1 MFFSEGGKKMELS
14 IKTLEDYIQ
23 QFLTSQQLQ
32 EIDYSNIE
40 TSYLNLAQRIEQ
52 LCMYASTLNDS
63 LESRYDPDSKKLV
76 QLFDDLNTELQKLQS
91 DKLNEHLFIPMK
103 KLEGELR
110 KLDMYY
116 AEIHKQSE
124 ITAAYRHDRR
134 NHIFCISAL
143 LSENKV
149 EEAMEYLDDLNQVQH
164 GIFVIRT
171 GNLVLDIL
179 LSEKIRLA
187 KEYAIQTK
195 TVIHIPADIPLH
207 PADWTT
213 IFANLMDNAIEAA
226 SQIPDLEERKINI
239 TLKYKEGYLSARIT
253 NTFITPPKL
262 ENNNLITH
270 KEDSEEHGLGIRS
283 VKRAIEKYNGVMNI
297 TFDNN
302 LFTVTLM
309 LDTTSQL
316 GRST

>member
-1 MFFSEGGKKMELS
+1 MELS
-14 IKTLEDYIQ
+14 LKTLEDYIQ
-23 QFLTSQQLQ
+23 QFLVSQKVQ
-32 EIDYSNIE
+32 EFNYDSIE
-40 TSYLNLAQRIEQ
+40 TSYHSLAQKIEQ
-52 LCMYASTLNDS
+52 LCKYASTLNDS

-76 QLFDDLNTELQKLQS
+76 QIFDDLSNELQKIKS
-91 DKLNEHLFIPMK
+91 EKLNEHLFIPMK
-103 KLEGELR
+103 KLEGELK

-116 AEIHKQSE
+116 AEMYKQNE

-143 LSENKV
+143 LSENKI

-164 GIFVIRT
+164 GVFVIRT

-187 KEYAIQTK
+187 KEYNIQTK

-213 IFANLMDNAIEAA
+213 IFANIMDNAIEAC
-226 SQIPDLEERKINI
+226 SQLPNPDDRKINV

-253 NTFITPPKL
+253 NTYLIPPTLKDDDL
-262 ENNNLITH
+262 LTH
-270 KEDSEEHGLGIRS
+270 KDDSEEHGLGIKS

-297 TFDNN
+297 SFDDI